1 MGGESGKNA
10 DSDSGGLEWGLAD
23 KNPCD
28 DTAASKDIQIFF
40 FLLYTCWCFLI
51 CNKHI
56 TDLDNHEN
64 IFFLKIKHL

>member
-40 FLLYTCWCFLI
+40 FSSLYLLV
-51 CNKHI
+51 
-56 TDLDNHEN
+56 
-64 IFFLKIKHL
+64 FFNL